1 MNIEKIVKE
10 QRKYFN
16 EFNTRDI
23 NSRINTLKTIRKW
36 ILNNEDKIYEA
47 LEKDLNKSTV
57 ETYMCEIGMALSDID
72 IKLII

>member
-23 NSRINTLKTIRKW
+23 NSRINTLKTIQKW

-47 LEKDLNKSTV
+47 LEKELNKSTV
-57 ETYMCEIGMALSDID
+57 ETYM
-72 IKLII
+72 

>member
-23 NSRINTLKTIRKW
+23 NSRINAYNWITTGESYTLSRK
-36 ILNNEDKIYEA
+36 I
-47 LEKDLNKSTV
+47 EKL
-57 ETYMCEIGMALSDID
+57 
-72 IKLII
+72 

>member
-23 NSRINTLKTIRKW
+23 NSRINTLKTIQKW

-57 ETYMCEIGMALSDID
+57 ETYMCEIGMALSDIRY
-72 IKLII
+72 